1 MGKGETPE
9 PGLSSPRRWGTRWGW
24 SPWGRGACGGYGLRP
39 VSDGHCLCLVSREST
54 LKDGEAIV
62 RDQLVSLFERIT
74 GRRVPRRV
82 IGFAPVGLSGTV
94 VHDGLFLILR
104 TWGWSFLHSR
114 SVAIAAEASS
124 SYRVNNRL
132 TFRYDEAYDIHCTLP
147 AKKEVQAHGG
157 SEFDTYGVS
166 VLHVL
171 CNFFRALV

>member
-1 MGKGETPE
+1 MLHHEKDGFPCDLWH
-9 PGLSSPRRWGTRWGW
+9 LSPFYCALAHGHVIG
-24 SPWGRGACGGYGLRP
+24 PHGLRP

-132 TFRYDEAYDIHCTLP
+132 TFR
-147 AKKEVQAHGG
+147 
-157 SEFDTYGVS
+157 
-166 VLHVL
+166 
-171 CNFFRALV
+171 

>member
-1 MGKGETPE
+1 M
-9 PGLSSPRRWGTRWGW
+9 
-24 SPWGRGACGGYGLRP
+24 
-39 VSDGHCLCLVSREST
+39 SREST

-74 GRRVPRRV
+74 GHRVPRRV
-82 IGFAPVGLSGTV
+82 IRFAPVGLSGTV

-132 TFRYDEAYDIHCTLP
+132 TFR
-147 AKKEVQAHGG
+147 
-157 SEFDTYGVS
+157 
-166 VLHVL
+166 
-171 CNFFRALV
+171 